1 MAEGYIINIP
11 NKVLEKLQMADKK
24 ILEIAKHSE
33 NTQRRVQA
41 AFSNM
46 ANSVDP
52 FINKL
57 STLKQI
63 GKIKLDTTLKS
74 SASSAEQAASSIAQ
88 VATQLNRVADSPIDV
103 INRKLESMRLL
114 LSEANAAS
122 TKLAND
128 TSKGIISKDSLN
140 NGTSANQLIPEIQG
154 QIKVLELQRT
164 ELQNNDK
171 YWKQYLDTLNGTSI
185 AEQKQ
190 AAEMKR
196 LNDSF
201 KGGSSLLQRQ
211 AKAEDDLAKAVSN
224 AANSI
229 NKAAEAE
236 GKRKN
241 AQTNKDNR
249 AAIKAEQDLVRA
261 LKMSENSFGQ
271 RHSKVKALAA
281 AQEALTATGRNYK
294 SELAKIASETE
305 RLNNFTNNQIKGY
318 DKLKQSQSKILDTTS
333 QLKRQLAL
341 LFSVSAIEGYIMQM
355 VNVRGEFEL
364 QQRALQSI
372 IQNKDKANEIWDK
385 TVQLA
390 VRSPFSVKELVT
402 YTKQLAAY
410 RIEADKLYST
420 NKMLADV
427 SAGLG
432 VSMDRLIL
440 AFGQVKAANFL
451 RASEVRQ
458 FTEAGVNILG
468 ELAKYYTELEGTMVS
483 VGDVQERITKRMVT
497 FGEVEEIFKRI
508 TSAGGIFYNMQE
520 VQAETLSGM
529 ISNLKD
535 SLDLMFNSIGKSN
548 EGVLKG
554 FVSLLRSIAENW
566 KTIAD
571 IALPLL
577 VGMAVRWLRI
587 KLAAISLPAIFKNIS
602 AQIVIMSKLLQGTE
616 NQMSKVEARA
626 LRMKGATKGSGW
638 ATALGIVATVLF
650 TIYELYQN
658 IGRKQRELNQ
668 IALDGQ
674 MDTSKSVANYEKLA
688 NTVADS
694 TKSYEEQKNALD
706 ELKRT
711 YGDILP
717 QQYLELE
724 YIKSMSG
731 NYDKATDAI
740 KRYIASKVKQ
750 KQIDKIIED
759 NSDSIKKK
767 TDSLNELLQYEIK
780 GIIGYEPAM
789 SDVLYIVGKLRE
801 GLENGSINADNL
813 KKSLTDITKKQFNI
827 DISPK
832 LALSGTSKIETELS
846 RRLRVWGAEIKKQI
860 EELNALTSS
869 VLSRQE
875 QDIEGRINNIT
886 DIYNKE
892 IQNVKNAIN
901 ILSSYK
907 TLTGTN
913 PLITEKQ
920 ISDAKSILLNFFGFA
935 GQEAE
940 KFKKKMEAALTG
952 DKQAVIDISDM
963 FNTSSVERQS
973 KALYKQLGEDA
984 DIYVKKLKGS
994 LNSYTDFQKEVHD
1007 ELYLFSDSTGISLAG
1022 LDRIFAKS
1030 SENAV
1035 EYGKRLKK
1043 EYDKVIEEI
1052 KLMQLPSPLAYD
1064 KDKLDK
1070 LQNDAKVMEHM
1081 LSKSYIEKGSSNKKE
1096 READKRLKERID
1108 LIKKAG
1114 EAYEENLKYYNKE
1127 EAYLKTKSDYLNAF
1141 KEAKI
1146 PNVLERMDFK
1156 PQGVVAELEDLG
1168 RVAGNS
1174 ISNSARIAL
1183 EKAISDLRGE
1193 INLEVRINDIERKRK
1208 ELEKLFDNYQ
1218 MSVEVESYGLDKDL
1232 VASLYNIDLTSL
1244 DDIKDKLSSMFP
1256 DVSKLS
1262 KKELELYKE
1271 TEEKITTNQQKELK
1285 KRLDQFREYL
1295 DKSVSEI
1302 KRIQNNGAL
1311 DISIASDLFQRG
1323 KLDAQ
1328 QYGQII
1334 DNVVKSV
1341 NEKVGKIKVEEF
1353 KKSPEYIRA
1362 MGDFSMYSEQELKKL
1377 LDTFQ
1382 DFINLSSGDIA
1393 PTELK
1398 SFLEQIQKMQ
1408 NELSKKKSPIGEFIS
1423 KNAFA
1428 QFKELRRL
1436 QKEYNTEE
1444 EKLNGILEKRK
1455 SISEKEIDL
1464 QQQLQAKQDELP
1476 SISPESAGNKDEI
1489 AALQEEYNLVKANG
1503 AELDNQAKNV
1513 SGKMGQIS
1521 SKIKDVSGGLGSA
1534 LGMVDKIVTGIYQSI
1549 NAVLDVMN
1557 QFKDLAESNGVDTT
1571 KGGWREVAQAGELLG
1586 NVNNKVMSSWN
1597 NFKSDNIAGA
1607 VADAVGSI
1615 TTIFTTLNKQHDARR
1630 EQDIQEEIKL
1640 VGRLQKE
1647 YERLEK
1653 AIDNAYSIDT
1663 LNAANKNAEEN
1674 IKKQIQSYQNM
1685 IESEKDKKD
1694 TDWDRIEEWNQA
1706 IQDSY
1711 AQLEQIRANK
1721 LQELGGFGS
1730 GEAIKSAAEDFAS
1743 SWLESFRETGN
1754 GLSSLENKWDEYFD
1768 NIVTKQIALRAA
1780 EKYIKPITDAIDSAM
1795 EHDSYMSTEEMER
1808 IRQMAKN
1815 NSADFDRYMQTVAET
1830 LGIVGGIGSGELDG
1844 LSKSIQGITEN
1855 TAEIIASYLDSIRFY
1870 VADSNLKITQLAA
1883 LASADPKVNPILF
1896 ELQSQTGFLMEI
1908 RDMFN
1913 SVLKAGHSKGGFGVK
1928 CFI

>member
-171 YWKQYLDTLNGTSI
+171 YWKQYLDTLNGASI

-211 AKAEDDLAKAVSN
+211 AKAEDDLAKAVAN

-294 SELAKIASETE
+294 SELAKIAAETE

-372 IQNKDKANEIWDK
+372 IQNKEKANEIWDK

-497 FGEVEEIFKRI
+497 FGDVEEIFKRI

-554 FVSLLRSIAENW
+554 FVSLLRSITENW
-566 KTIAD
+566 KTIAN

-577 VGMAVRWLRI
+577 AGMAARWISI
-587 KLAAISLPAIFKNIS
+587 KLAAISLPAIFTKIS
-602 AQIVIMSKLLQGTE
+602 AQIVIMSKLLKGTE

-638 ATALGIVATVLF
+638 ATALGIVAIVLF

-674 MDTSKSVANYEKLA
+674 MDMSKSVANYEKLA

-724 YIKSMSG
+724 YIKSISG

-740 KRYIASKVKQ
+740 RRYMASKVKQ
-750 KQIDKIIED
+750 KQIDLIIED
-759 NSDSIKKK
+759 NADNIKEK
-767 TDSLNELLQYEIK
+767 TDSLAEFLQAYIK
-780 GIIGYEPAM
+780 GIVGYEPAM
-789 SDVLYIVGKLRE
+789 SDVLYIVDKLRE

-813 KKSLTDITKKQFNI
+813 RKSLTDITKKQFNI
-827 DISPK
+827 DITPK
-832 LALSGTSKIETELS
+832 TSLFGNAERELS
-846 RRLRVWGAEIKKQI
+846 ERLRNFGKEIKKQMDEI
-860 EELNALTSS
+860 NNLTSPI
-869 VLSRQE
+869 LSKPE
-875 QDIEGRINNIT
+875 QDIERRINNII

-892 IQNVKNAIN
+892 IQNVKNALN
-901 ILSSYK
+901 TLSSYK
-907 TLTGTN
+907 TPTGTN
-913 PLITEKQ
+913 PLITETQ
-920 ISDAKSILLNFFGFA
+920 INEAKSILLNFFGFA

-963 FNTSSVERQS
+963 FNTLSVEKQS

-984 DIYVKKLKGS
+984 DIYVKKLKES

-1007 ELYLFSDSTGISLAG
+1007 ELYSFADSTGISLAG
-1022 LDRIFAKS
+1022 LDYVFAKS
-1030 SENAV
+1030 SESTI

-1043 EYDKVIEEI
+1043 AYDKIIEEI
-1052 KLMQLPSPLAYD
+1052 KLMQLPTPLAYD

-1070 LQNDAKVMEHM
+1070 LQDGAKVLEHM
-1081 LSKSYIEKGSSNKKE
+1081 LSKSYIEKGSDKKSE

-1114 EAYEENLKYYNKE
+1114 KAYEENLKYYNKE

-1146 PNVLERMDFK
+1146 PNILERMDFK

-1193 INLEVRINDIERKRK
+1193 INLEVRVNDIERKRK

-1218 MSVEVESYGLDKDL
+1218 MSVEVESYGLDKDF

-1271 TEEKITTNQQKELK
+1271 TEGKITANQQKELK

-1302 KRIQNNGAL
+1302 KRVQNDGAL

-1323 KLDAQ
+1323 KLDAK

-1377 LDTFQ
+1377 LNTFQ

-1444 EKLNGILEKRK
+1444 DKLNGILEKRNSLK
-1455 SISEKEIDL
+1455 EKEIDI
-1464 QQQLQAKQDELP
+1464 QRKLQAKQDELP

-1489 AALQEEYNLVKANG
+1489 AALQEEYNLVKENG

-1521 SKIKDVSGGLGSA
+1521 SKIKNVSDGMGSA

-1549 NAVLDVMN
+1549 NATLDLMN

-1597 NFKSDNIAGA
+1597 NFKSGNIAGA

-1711 AQLEQIRANK
+1711 AQLEQIRASK

-1754 GLSSLENKWDEYFD
+1754 GLSSLEDKWDEYFD

-1830 LGIVGGIGSGELDG
+1830 LGIIGGIGSGELDG
-1844 LSKSIQGITEN
+1844 LSKSIQGVTEN
-1855 TAEIIASYLDSIRFY
+1855 TAEIIASYLDSVRFY

-1913 SVLKAGHSKGGFGVK
+1913 SVLKAGHTKGGFGVK